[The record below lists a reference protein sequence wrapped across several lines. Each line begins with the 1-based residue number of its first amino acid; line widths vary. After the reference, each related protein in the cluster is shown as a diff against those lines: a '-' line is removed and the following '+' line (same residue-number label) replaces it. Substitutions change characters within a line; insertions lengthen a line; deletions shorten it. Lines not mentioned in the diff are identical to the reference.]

1 MSNRAAELIRAC
13 SIEMAPR
20 DGLAGDG
27 LRGLLAPGT
36 MVFVNHPSS
45 ATYHDIVAA
54 CARLQRT
61 GFTPVPHIAARRLA
75 NFTQASDFLLRAVAE
90 AGVDRVLLIGG
101 DDNAMGPFR
110 SSFDLLAT
118 GVVERQGIG
127 HVAFAGYPEGHP
139 AIDAGILDAALQAK
153 VALARQRGLQVSLV
167 SQFSFEP
174 VPILHWIASLHQ
186 QGIDCPVRIGVAGP
200 ASVATLAK
208 YAVRCGIGASLRV
221 LARGHTAFARIL
233 TQAGPE
239 ALIAA
244 LVADDST
251 EARLEGLHVFTF
263 GGVRHTADW
272 IRASAGDSGA

>member
-1 MSNRAAELIRAC
+1 
-13 SIEMAPR
+13 
-20 DGLAGDG
+20 
-27 LRGLLAPGT
+27 
-36 MVFVNHPSS
+36 
-45 ATYHDIVAA
+45 
-54 CARLQRT
+54 
-61 GFTPVPHIAARRLA
+61 VPHIAARRLA
-75 NFTQASDFLLRAVAE
+75 NFTQASDFLLRAVAQ

-101 DDNAMGPFR
+101 DNNAMGPFR

-118 GVVERQGIG
+118 GVVERQGVG

-139 AIDAGILDAALQAK
+139 AIDASILDAALQAK

-167 SQFSFEP
+167 SQFSFES
-174 VPILHWIASLHQ
+174 VPILHWLASLHQ

-233 TQAGPE
+233 TEAGPE

-244 LVADDST
+244 LVADDSIQ
-251 EARLEGLHVFTF
+251 ARFEGLHVFTF